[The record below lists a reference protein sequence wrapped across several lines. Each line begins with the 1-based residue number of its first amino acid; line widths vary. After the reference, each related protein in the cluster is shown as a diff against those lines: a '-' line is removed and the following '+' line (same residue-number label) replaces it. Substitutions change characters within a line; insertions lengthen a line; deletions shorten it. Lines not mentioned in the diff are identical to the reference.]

1 MLVDKLVE
9 LEAVITSVECLDHLP
24 ALEVV
29 QGFPFNVVS
38 LTHVKFFFMG
48 VPVTSMASVHLKTT
62 TKKILLSTLY

>member
-9 LEAVITSVECLDHLP
+9 LEAVVTSVECLDHLP

-38 LTHVKFFFMG
+38 LTHVNFFYGSSCFFYG
-48 VPVTSMASVHLKTT
+48 QCTPKNK
-62 TKKILLSTLY
+62 KKILLSTLY